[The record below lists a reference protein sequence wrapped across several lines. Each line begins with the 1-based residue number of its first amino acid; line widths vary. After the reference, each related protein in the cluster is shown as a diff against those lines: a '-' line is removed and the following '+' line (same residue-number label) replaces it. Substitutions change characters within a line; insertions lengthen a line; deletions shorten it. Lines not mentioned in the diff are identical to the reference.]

1 MNELFA
7 INCCRIFH
15 GLIYPS
21 EMSNYDGATINK
33 NFLNGRYS
41 KRNTKHQNWPNQPCP
56 TDYQWQ
62 IWREFVYRRY
72 LISNKQQFQQRYSP
86 SNAIRHQ
93 DITPN
98 EKLEQ
103 IHKETPRN
111 LEYKQYIFKLPYK
124 YQQYLE
130 YWKGGEDEIKKIW
143 DQLYRNTIQIA
154 TDGSHIP
161 ETEQGAGSAV
171 FSILNMDNPLV
182 ITGAK
187 CTIIE
192 GMTSL
197 HTEQWGIISA
207 LLTIHILC
215 MKFGM
220 PTKRVQI
227 THWIDNEEALRRIT
241 TTATDDLRLK
251 SYGVRD
257 YSDMTI
263 MRELNEKLPKTIQIE
278 YLKVKS
284 HQIIGPDDETPHEVY
299 INNVADEYANY
310 INSTIIR
317 PQNIY
322 HMSTHEGILIRDD
335 SGRAIHDIAK
345 YI

>member
-1 MNELFA
+1 
-7 INCCRIFH
+7 
-15 GLIYPS
+15 
-21 EMSNYDGATINK
+21 
-33 NFLNGRYS
+33 
-41 KRNTKHQNWPNQPCP
+41 
-56 TDYQWQ
+56 
-62 IWREFVYRRY
+62 
-72 LISNKQQFQQRYSP
+72 
-86 SNAIRHQ
+86 
-93 DITPN
+93 
-98 EKLEQ
+98 
-103 IHKETPRN
+103 
-111 LEYKQYIFKLPYK
+111 
-124 YQQYLE
+124 
-130 YWKGGEDEIKKIW
+130 
-143 DQLYRNTIQIA
+143 
-154 TDGSHIP
+154 
-161 ETEQGAGSAV
+161 
-171 FSILNMDNPLV
+171 MDNPLV

-310 INSTIIR
+310 INSTIIG

-335 SGRAIHDIAK
+335 SGRAIHDTAK
-345 YI
+345 YIRLKIKGDEAKEYIQRKHNLNDHAFRSINWKGIESYLKSITIHKKFGIVQLMHNWQNIGTQKTTFAHSKRNKDINKNSPLSKLKDDEIEGLGKCPFQCNAQESHLHYMECKSQTVRKKLSDTIKAFKDTLNRLNTHDAVSNLLAWGINWNKDKQPPTYHSISNGIDTIIGAAIKD